1 MIYAMQQD
9 ITMVYSKF
17 NEEASRV
24 FYSTF
29 NEFRGKVGSVNR
41 NGDENYFQLIRAHFL
56 EQLNKRL
63 NDIAL
68 DLIHQ
73 FPESS
78 FRNQLQRS
86 LSQSI
91 DYYLEEFHK
100 KAEHD

>member
-17 NEEASRV
+17 NEEASRL

-41 NGDENYFQLIRAHFL
+41 NGDENYFQLIKSHFS
-56 EQLNKRL
+56 EQLNSRL
-63 NDIAL
+63 NHLAL
-68 DLIHQ
+68 DMIDQ
-73 FPESS
+73 YPQSS
-78 FRNQLQRS
+78 FRIQLQRS